1 MFTQKFCKLSALL
14 AGSLV
19 ICNLAV
25 PLRVAAAPQSQPA
38 LDYDYYK
45 ARIEPIFLKER
56 AGHARCYGCHL
67 APNRIFHLETLPAGS
82 TSWTEEQS
90 RANFKRVSQLVSPGD
105 PSASL
110 Y

>member
-25 PLRVAAAPQSQPA
+25 PLRVQAATPSQPGFV
-38 LDYDYYK
+38 YDFYK
-45 ARIEPIFLKER
+45 EKFEPIFLKER

-90 RANFKRVSQLVSPGD
+90 RANFKRVSQLVSPGA
-105 PSASL
+105 PSA
-110 Y
+110 